1 LVLTV
6 TDWRLGKTRKHLRD
20 QLASIKH
27 PSVVQEELV
36 LATSVYPA
44 LFEADSMQCFFYE
57 TAGVVKVFVVVFAFV
72 FSLVAFLLLLLSFVF
87 LDSSQASIRT
97 RCEPLWARCLMGP
110 DKDEFGAAI

>member
-1 LVLTV
+1 MALQAAGNGLN
-6 TDWRLGKTRKHLRD
+6 LIL
-20 QLASIKH
+20 IPEKH
-27 PSVVQEELV
+27 P
-36 LATSVYPA
+36 AGA
-44 LFEADSMQCFFYE
+44 SMRRL
-57 TAGVVKVFVVVFAFV
+57 GVVKVFVVVFAFV